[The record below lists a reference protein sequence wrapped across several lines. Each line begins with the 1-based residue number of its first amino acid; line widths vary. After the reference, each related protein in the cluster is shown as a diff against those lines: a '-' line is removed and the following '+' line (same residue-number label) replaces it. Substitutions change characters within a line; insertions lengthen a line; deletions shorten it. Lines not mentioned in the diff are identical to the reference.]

1 MAYAS
6 RSLKVSEKNYPAH
19 KLEFLALKWAVV
31 EKFHDYLY
39 GSKFEAVTDNNPLTY
54 IFTTAKLDATGQR
67 WVAALSNYNFCI
79 KYRSGRNNADADG
92 LSRRVAK
99 SGEEVIFPEVLKA
112 ICQAVTVSSPLVDSV
127 ALTTSVP
134 SSDSIP
140 DQMLSHAM
148 SSKDWR
154 KAQRNDPTLKNIIDQ
169 LEAGSRVLAPQT
181 HTSPSVDRRYF
192 KDSER
197 LFMSHDVLYRKV
209 TLNEQEFEQLV
220 LPMAFREVVFK
231 AFHDDLGHQG
241 RDRTTSLIKQRFYWP
256 AMDFDIQQFVRQC
269 NRCILRKTRQDKSAD
284 LVNIVSTAPN
294 GNHLPG
300 LSFP

>member
-54 IFTTAKLDATGQR
+54 IFKTAKLDATGQR

-79 KYRSGRNNADADG
+79 KYRSGCNNADADE
-92 LSRRVAK
+92 LSRRVVK

-112 ICQAVTVSSPLVDSV
+112 ICQAVTVSSPLVDNV

-134 SSDSIP
+134 TSDSIP
-140 DQMLSHAM
+140 DQMLSHAL

-197 LFMSHDVLYRKV
+197 LFMSQDVLYCKV

-220 LPMAFREVVFK
+220 LPMAFREVVF
-231 AFHDDLGHQG
+231 
-241 RDRTTSLIKQRFYWP
+241 
-256 AMDFDIQQFVRQC
+256 
-269 NRCILRKTRQDKSAD
+269 
-284 LVNIVSTAPN
+284 
-294 GNHLPG
+294 
-300 LSFP
+300 

>member
-1 MAYAS
+1 M
-6 RSLKVSEKNYPAH
+6 
-19 KLEFLALKWAVV
+19 

-79 KYRSGRNNADADG
+79 KYRSWRNNADADG
-92 LSRRVAK
+92 VSRRVAK

-127 ALTTSVP
+127 ALTSVP
-134 SSDSIP
+134 TSDSIP
-140 DQMLSHAM
+140 DQMLSHAL

-169 LEAGSRVLAPQT
+169 LEAGSRVFAPQT

-192 KDSER
+192 KDSSCHR
-197 LFMSHDVLYRKV
+197 MCY
-209 TLNEQEFEQLV
+209 
-220 LPMAFREVVFK
+220 
-231 AFHDDLGHQG
+231 
-241 RDRTTSLIKQRFYWP
+241 
-256 AMDFDIQQFVRQC
+256 
-269 NRCILRKTRQDKSAD
+269 
-284 LVNIVSTAPN
+284 TAR
-294 GNHLPG
+294 
-300 LSFP
+300 